1 MVAFSSDEKKLIGY
15 ARSKVLQYC
24 KLRKSKGFYDLFY
37 SFVLS
42 DSGKIYGGVASE
54 SKQPQAGFCAERH
67 AIANMLLA
75 ETEKA
80 KIVSILVAG
89 PVPKKSKESA
99 TPCGIC
105 RIRIHEF
112 STSKTSVLC
121 SDFIRKEKGWFV
133 FPKVDKYTITE
144 LYPHPYLS
152 VDWG

>member
-15 ARSKVLQYC
+15 ARNKVLQYC
-24 KLRKSKGFYDLFY
+24 KLRKSKGFCDLFY

-42 DSGKIYGGVASE
+42 DSGRIYDGAAAE
-54 SKQPQAGFCAERH
+54 SNQPQAGFCAERH

-89 PVPKKSKESA
+89 PVPKKSKEAA

-105 RIRIHEF
+105 RIMIHEF

-121 SDFIRKEKGWFV
+121 SDFIRKGKGWVV
-133 FPKVDKYTITE
+133 FPKIDKYSIKE
-144 LYPHPYLS
+144 LYPHPYIS
-152 VDWG
+152 VGWD